1 MLEELFNEETKITFK
16 NRPVAV
22 PYNYRI
28 IYKISQIILI
38 IGTTCKRGGCSN
50 IKLHIISNALSS
62 NNMLKELVKLLDNK
76 TEILPIVRFEPAVT
90 RAVNFAI
97 ADGLIEIQN
106 SNSKLKLTQKG
117 KDLYE
122 EISKE
127 DNLMIIEKYELNN
140 IKDKLSDN
148 IIERIVE
155 KWEES
160 NVTD

>member
-117 KDLYE
+117 K
-122 EISKE
+122 IG
-127 DNLMIIEKYELNN
+127 
-140 IKDKLSDN
+140 
-148 IIERIVE
+148 
-155 KWEES
+155 
-160 NVTD
+160 